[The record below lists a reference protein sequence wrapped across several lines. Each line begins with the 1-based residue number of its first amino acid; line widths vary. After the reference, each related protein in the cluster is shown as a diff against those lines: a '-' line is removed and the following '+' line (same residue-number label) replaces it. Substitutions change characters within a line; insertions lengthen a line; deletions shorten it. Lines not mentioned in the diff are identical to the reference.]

1 VYLASFTSHL
11 ECLEGDEESMIKKTK
26 QQEQQM
32 KHESH
37 SLKSLSTI
45 DHFLNCGT
53 WRGLEALNVSWNEFL
68 ALVLNVDVLNVWVP

>member
-1 VYLASFTSHL
+1 
-11 ECLEGDEESMIKKTK
+11 MKKARLKAK

-37 SLKSLSTI
+37 SVKSLITC
-45 DHFLNCGT
+45 LNCGT

-68 ALVLNVDVLNVWVP
+68 APVLNVYEWNAWMF